1 MGQAQLTLRVSRDV
15 IKARELVR
23 KMAQEAGF
31 GLANQTRLATAVSE
45 IARNAIVHGGGGE
58 MSVDLAQGK
67 KTITVVIS
75 DQGPGIADIEQAM
88 TDGWSSTG
96 SQGMGLPGAQR
107 IVSSFHVESSPG
119 QGAAVTLKMTE

>member
-15 IKARELVR
+15 IKARELMR

-31 GLANQTRLATAVSE
+31 GLANQTRLATAISE

-107 IVSSFHVESSPG
+107 IVSSFHVESNPG